1 MAGLIDSFMQGY
13 INRVNAQNG
22 GGRAANNTLA
32 AQNTASAFQRLQDA
46 ISQDYAQQQE
56 QAKAAGR
63 EWKMPSPT
71 ERFNDQVQAMILSGD
86 PALQE
91 RGLALMTPDAMDKPT
106 DFQRNFEYL
115 KQANPGLTEMQY
127 FQMLHPGPASTRVS
141 VNLPKQEQMVS
152 IDDAQKI
159 VMPDGSNP
167 PVGATYSWVAAHGG
181 RTVKT
186 KDQSESAATGEVI
199 DDGVKAM
206 QAASPQT
213 TQAPIP
219 GTIAE
224 LRARPDLLGTV
235 LNTGLNVAGAPQKPA
250 DVTFMTRR
258 NQVGMN
264 ITRLMSGASASDQD
278 VARVV
283 GMLPN
288 LTDDPATREIK
299 FKAAQA
305 QAKAYIDAARQ
316 KGGATRGQST
326 VQNPQAPKAPTPG
339 VATKR
344 YNPATGR
351 IEEIR

>member
-13 INRVNAQNG
+13 INRVNSQNG
-22 GGRAANNTLA
+22 GGRAANNALS
-32 AQNTASAFQRLQDA
+32 AQNTASAFQRLQEA
-46 ISQDYAQQQE
+46 ISQDYNQQK
-56 QAKAAGR
+56 AKAEQSGQQ
-63 EWKMPSPT
+63 WSMPSPT

-86 PALQE
+86 PQLQE
-91 RGLALMTPDAMDKPT
+91 RGLALLTPDAMDKPT
-106 DFQRNFEYL
+106 EFQRNYEYL
-115 KQANPGLTEMQY
+115 KQSNPNLNEMEY
-127 FQMLHPGPASTRVS
+127 FKMLHPGPASTRVN

-167 PVGATYSWVAAHGG
+167 PVGSTYAWVAANGG
-181 RTVKT
+181 KTVKT

-199 DDGVKAM
+199 DAGVKGM
-206 QAASPQT
+206 REASPQT

-224 LRARPDLLGTV
+224 LRARPDILGTV

-278 VARVV
+278 VARVTS
-283 GMLPN
+283 MLPN

-299 FKAAQA
+299 FKAAAA
-305 QAKAYIDAARQ
+305 QANAYIDAAKQ
-316 KGGATRGQST
+316 KGGQTSKSS
-326 VQNPQAPKAPTPG
+326 VQAPQAPKAPTPG

-344 YNPATGR
+344 FNPATGR